1 MTHSEK
7 FNKLYKKFG
16 ITYKPAYPIEEIGS
30 LIDDVVMCMG
40 SCNFDIN
47 ELYYDRPEQL
57 DYETKE
63 YIFSRYGDVIKNV
76 PLELIYYFGIVDTI
90 TDHCF
95 LYNRAF
101 GLSKDE
107 IVNMYF
113 EDIEALPGR
122 FTNKIEDIMIN
133 KLGIKSLITIKN

>member
-7 FNKLYKKFG
+7 FNKLYNKFG

-47 ELYYDRPEQL
+47 ELDYDSPEQL

-63 YIFSRYGDVIKNV
+63 YIFSRYGEVIKNV

-90 TDHCF
+90 TDRCF

-101 GLSKDE
+101 GLDKDE
-107 IVNMYF
+107 IVNKYF

-133 KLGIKSLITIKN
+133 KLGIKSLVKN